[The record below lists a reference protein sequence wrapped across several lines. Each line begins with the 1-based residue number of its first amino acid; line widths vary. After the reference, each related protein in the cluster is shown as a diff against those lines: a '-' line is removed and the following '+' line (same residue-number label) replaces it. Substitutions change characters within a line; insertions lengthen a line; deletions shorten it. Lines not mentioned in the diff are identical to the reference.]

1 MPGNILKSGRRRPI
15 RGGRDTREEILAA
28 AEELLLRRG
37 FNGFSY
43 QHIAV
48 RLSIRNAAIHYH
60 FPTKE
65 DLVMALV
72 RRYRLR
78 FLAWTEEAASC
89 CSAFDRLKAY
99 FQTYVDHLDKLW
111 RICPVGIFG
120 AEFDAIPDLMQ
131 REAQMLMRDVYEWM
145 VATLDEG
152 RREGSVD
159 FVGDARDKAMG
170 LAASLQG
177 ALQFASIA
185 GRERFEQVFRQV
197 ALELQPARRNVQM
210 VRVAQVAPAAA
221 R

>member
-1 MPGNILKSGRRRPI
+1 MPSAILKSGRRRPI
-15 RGGRDTREEILAA
+15 RGGRDTREEILVA

-48 RLSIRNAAIHYH
+48 RLGIRNAAIHYH

-65 DLVMALV
+65 HLGVALV

-78 FLAWTEEAASC
+78 FLAWTEQATKC
-89 CSAFDRLKAY
+89 CTAFERLSAY
-99 FQTYVDHLDKLW
+99 FQTYIDHLDGRW

-131 REAQMLMRDVYEWM
+131 REAQMLMRDVYEWI
-145 VATLDEG
+145 VATLQDG
-152 RREGSVD
+152 RRDASVVFD
-159 FVGDARDKAMG
+159 GDARDKAMG

-177 ALQFASIA
+177 ALQFASIS
-185 GRERFEQVFRQV
+185 GRERFDQVLRQV
-197 ALELQPARRNVQM
+197 TIELQPTPRLQS
-210 VRVAQVAPAAA
+210 VRAA
-221 R
+221 